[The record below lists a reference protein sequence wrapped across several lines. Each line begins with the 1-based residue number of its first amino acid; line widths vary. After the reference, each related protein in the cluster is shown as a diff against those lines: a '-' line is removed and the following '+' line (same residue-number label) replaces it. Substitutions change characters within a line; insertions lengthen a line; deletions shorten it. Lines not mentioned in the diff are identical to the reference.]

1 MDRPDRY
8 SSWSRI
14 SKQAAKEF
22 FAGYVEQHPKRL
34 AALGEELAGAGVDVG
49 DRLDMSADS
58 LVWLWTWV
66 VANNELPTPAMFYSE
81 AERKEVEGVQP
92 GLTSWYGFAPEPAHP
107 DPERPLLFVGSI
119 RLSLDQARLGS
130 LLAAYIVEM
139 LSDEFPDVVW
149 ETHSHTLHPGEL
161 KPCFGGVTS
170 PEQSVQRL
178 LLSAL
183 EGRPGAGDPDALLM
197 WYLDCRDVLED
208 TPLLRDTL
216 VDPDPDSEIEV
227 TETGLDDEPFMVEFD
242 DEFAHARS
250 GQIDRFVRHLSR
262 AHGVDWAERTD
273 REVVTVGT
281 TLDLIALRRLAGQ
294 IHFTTHWSRP
304 IGRHGG

>member
-1 MDRPDRY
+1 VASAGRRAA
-8 SSWSRI
+8 WSRI
-14 SKQAAKEF
+14 SKRAAKEF

-34 AALGEELAGAGVDVG
+34 AALGEELVRRGVDVG
-49 DRLDMSADS
+49 DRLDMSEES

-66 VANNELPTPAMFYSE
+66 VANHELPPPAMFYSE

-107 DPERPLLFVGSI
+107 NPEHPLLFVGSMRI
-119 RLSLDQARLGS
+119 SLDQARLGS
-130 LLAAYIVEM
+130 FLAAYIVEM
-139 LSDEFPDVVW
+139 LGEEFPDVVW
-149 ETHSHTLHPGEL
+149 ETHSHTHHLGEL
-161 KPCFGGVTS
+161 RPCFGGVTS
-170 PEQSVQRL
+170 PEQSVQHL
-178 LLSAL
+178 LYCAL
-183 EGRPGAGDPDALLM
+183 EGRPGGGDPDALLM

-216 VDPDPDSEIEV
+216 VDPESEIEV

-281 TLDLIALRRLAGQ
+281 TLDYTALHRLARQ
-294 IHFTTHWSRP
+294 IHLATHWSKPMPRL
-304 IGRHGG
+304 GG